1 VVLAY
6 SGGLDTSFCIP
17 YLQDQGYIVVAVT
30 VDTGGFTQAE
40 LKKIKTKAK
49 QLGVKK
55 HFVIDGK
62 QQLYD
67 QIATYIIK
75 GNILRGG
82 VYPLSV
88 GPERVIQ
95 AQEVVKVAQEFKA
108 TAVAHGSTGA
118 GNDQVRF
125 ETYFQTLAPQLEVIA
140 PIRELSLT
148 RAEEIKYLQSKGFE
162 VDETKHQCS
171 INQGLLGTTIGG
183 QETLDSWSSVPDEAY
198 PAVVPLNDTPQEPV
212 ELTVEF
218 KQGLPIKLNGKK
230 LPALKLIAQ
239 LSQLGAKHGFGKNVH
254 LGNTILG
261 IKGRVAFEAPAI
273 LTLIK
278 AHQEL
283 EKLVLTKHQ
292 AFWKDHL
299 ANVYG
304 DLLHEAQYF
313 DPVMKDIE
321 TLIDSS
327 QQVVSGEVKI
337 KLHHGN
343 CQVLGV
349 KSPHSLMNP
358 DVASYGEENHLWTGQ
373 EAAGFSKI
381 FGLQSSLAY
390 QVNKQE
396 TKS

>member
-1 VVLAY
+1 M
-6 SGGLDTSFCIP
+6 
-17 YLQDQGYIVVAVT
+17 
-30 VDTGGFTQAE
+30 
-40 LKKIKTKAK
+40 
-49 QLGVKK
+49 
-55 HFVIDGK
+55 
-62 QQLYD
+62 
-67 QIATYIIK
+67 
-75 GNILRGG
+75 
-82 VYPLSV
+82 
-88 GPERVIQ
+88 
-95 AQEVVKVAQEFKA
+95 
-108 TAVAHGSTGA
+108 
-118 GNDQVRF
+118 
-125 ETYFQTLAPQLEVIA
+125 
-140 PIRELSLT
+140 
-148 RAEEIKYLQSKGFE
+148 
-162 VDETKHQCS
+162 
-171 INQGLLGTTIGG
+171 
-183 QETLDSWSSVPDEAY
+183 
-198 PAVVPLNDTPQEPV
+198 
-212 ELTVEF
+212 
-218 KQGLPIKLNGKK
+218 
-230 LPALKLIAQ
+230 
-239 LSQLGAKHGFGKNVH
+239 
-254 LGNTILG
+254 
-261 IKGRVAFEAPAI
+261 
-273 LTLIK
+273 
-278 AHQEL
+278 